1 MGENNDSFFDKI
13 LLKNIDREIQI
24 NVNFIDTFAKI
35 SPSATKTNSFS
46 AQTKESEFLQSL
58 KY

>member
-35 SPSATKTNSFS
+35 SPSATKTGIDDAKTASKS
-46 AQTKESEFLQSL
+46 VV
-58 KY
+58 